1 MRCMGRLAWLSVFL
15 VGFSLSAAG
24 PACAGA
30 WTQARGEGLAIVTT
44 ARRVAPIGALTGG
57 PISRDTNISQ
67 IYLEYGLLDG
77 LTIGAKSYIELSTTD
92 LNGSSASLGGFVR
105 KRVWQDGRGG
115 VGSVQFGYAH
125 PIESLLGSVFAQSE
139 PGAVPE
145 AHLAGLYG
153 RGWAGDWGRAFI
165 STGAA
170 YHLRREGTA
179 DDLRFEFTTGY
190 APWRRFMGMVSFYG
204 LTPLGE
210 GTDPSLKV
218 APSIAFTMWPW
229 IGRNEKKP
237 RGPVHPNTI
246 QFGVSYDVLNR
257 DDGLGLSISIWRPF

>member
-1 MRCMGRLAWLSVFL
+1 MRCMGRLACASVIL
-15 VGFSLSAAG
+15 VGLALSAVA

-30 WTQARGEGLAIVTT
+30 WTQAKGDGLTIVTT
-44 ARRVAPIGALTGG
+44 ARRLAPVGALTGG

-67 IYLEYGLLDG
+67 LYLEYGLLDG
-77 LTIGAKSYIELSTTD
+77 LTIGAKSYIELSSTD
-92 LNGSSASLGGFVR
+92 LTASSAALGGFVR
-105 KRVWQDGRGG
+105 KRVWQDDQVG
-115 VGSVQFGYAH
+115 VGSIQVGYAH
-125 PIESLLGSVFAQSE
+125 PIESLLGDAFAMAE

-145 AHLAGLYG
+145 AHFAGLYG
-153 RGWAGDWGRAFI
+153 RSWAGDWGSAFT

-190 APWRRFMGMVSFYG
+190 APWRRWMGMISFYG
-204 LTPLGE
+204 LAPLGE

-229 IGRNEKKP
+229 IRRNEKKP
-237 RGPVHPNTI
+237 RGRFYPNTI

-257 DDGLGLSISIWRPF
+257 TDGLGFSINVWRRF

>member
-1 MRCMGRLAWLSVFL
+1 MSGPNGLRERFRGRIRPFRRRSRLRRRLD
-15 VGFSLSAAG
+15 
-24 PACAGA
+24 PGA
-30 WTQARGEGLAIVTT
+30 KGEGLVIVTT
-44 ARRVAPIGALTGG
+44 ARRVAPMGALTGG
-57 PISRDTNISQ
+57 PISSDTNISQ
-67 IYLEYGLLDG
+67 IYLEYGLFDG

-92 LNGSSASLGGFVR
+92 LTDSSASLGGFVR

-115 VGSVQFGYAH
+115 VASAQFGYAH
-125 PIESLLGSVFAQSE
+125 PIDSLLGSAFATSE

-153 RGWAGDWGRAFI
+153 RGWAGDWGSAFI

-170 YHLRREGTA
+170 YHLRREGTT
-179 DDLRFEFTTGY
+179 DDLRFELTTGY

-204 LTPLGE
+204 LTPLGK

-237 RGPVHPNTI
+237 RGPVHPTTI
-246 QFGVSYDVLNR
+246 QLGVSYDLLKP
-257 DDGLGLSISIWRPF
+257 DDGLGLSISIWRRF

>member
-1 MRCMGRLAWLSVFL
+1 MSVFL
-15 VGFSLSAAG
+15 VGLSLSAAG

-30 WTQARGEGLAIVTT
+30 WTQAKGEGLVIVTT
-44 ARRVAPIGALTGG
+44 GRRVAPVGALTGG

-67 IYLEYGLLDG
+67 IYLEYGLFDG
-77 LTIGAKSYIELSTTD
+77 LTIGAKSYVELSTID
-92 LNGSSASLGGFVR
+92 LEASSAALGGFVR

-115 VGSVQFGYAH
+115 VASVQLGYAH
-125 PIESLLGSVFAQSE
+125 PIESLLGASFAMAE

-153 RGWAGDWGRAFI
+153 RGWGGDWGTAFL

-170 YHLRREGTA
+170 YHLRREQTA

-190 APWRRFMGMVSFYG
+190 APWRRFMGILSFYG
-204 LTPLGE
+204 LAPLGA
-210 GTDPSLKV
+210 GTDASLKI

-229 IGRNEKKP
+229 IGRNDKKP
-237 RGPVHPNTI
+237 RGPVRPSTI
-246 QFGVSYDVLNR
+246 QLGVSYDVLNR
-257 DDGLGLSISIWRPF
+257 NDGLGLSISIWRRF

>member
-1 MRCMGRLAWLSVFL
+1 MRCLGRLACVSVFL
-15 VGFSLSAAG
+15 VGFVLSAAG

-30 WTQARGEGLAIVTT
+30 WTQAKGEGLAITTT
-44 ARRVAPIGALTGG
+44 ARRVGPVGALTGG
-57 PISRDTNISQ
+57 PVSSDANISQ
-67 IYLEYGLLDG
+67 IYLEYGLFDG
-77 LTIGAKSYIELSTTD
+77 LTIGAKSYIEFSTTD
-92 LNGSSASLGGFVR
+92 QNGSSAALGGFVR
-105 KRVWQDGRGG
+105 KRVWQDRRGG
-115 VGSVQFGYAH
+115 IASVQVGYAH
-125 PIESLLGSVFAQSE
+125 PIDSLLGSAFDYSE

-153 RGWAGDWGRAFI
+153 RGWAGDWGSAFI

-170 YHLRREGTA
+170 YHLRGEGVA

-204 LTPLGE
+204 LAPLGE
-210 GTDPSLKV
+210 GTDASLKV

-237 RGPVHPNTI
+237 RGPVHPSTI
-246 QFGVSYDVLNR
+246 QLGVSYDFLNLN
-257 DDGLGLSISIWRPF
+257 DGLGLSISIWRPF